1 MPDIR
6 HAVVPDIG
14 DSQQLPIV
22 EILVAV
28 GDDIE
33 LNQGL
38 ITLESDKATLE
49 IPATFSG
56 RITELLVKV
65 DDLLSAG
72 SLIATVAV
80 EGTAIIEEKKKEP
93 LKADRSEGDV
103 TTSLNMSVVANE
115 IPASNTPEATPYA
128 SPLVYRLARE
138 LKVDLQRVTGTARQG
153 RICQDDIMQFVK
165 SASGRQ
171 QTLSEK
177 RDDITSNVDDSDFG
191 ETERKPLTSQ
201 QKISSA
207 SLSRNWA
214 MIPHVTYHDE
224 ADITDLEALRILWN
238 QEHSA
243 AGVNIILLAFLLK
256 VSAAGLKTFPR
267 INAEL
272 DIDNGEL
279 ILKQYRHI
287 GFTVDTPEGT
297 VIPVIR
303 DVGSKSVT
311 QLAQEIVILSRKA
324 QEATLTSAE
333 TSGGCFTLSSVDG
346 IGGLAFTPI
355 INASEVAIL
364 GISTPRWRSPPFGP
378 AEERRMI
385 LPLSLSYD
393 NRVIDNTTAAHFVA
407 YLKELLAD
415 IRRLLL

>member
-38 ITLESDKATLE
+38 ITLESDKSTLE

-72 SLIATVAV
+72 SLIATVTV
-80 EGTAIIEEKKKEP
+80 EDTAIVEEQKEEP
-93 LKADRSEGDV
+93 LKATIADNKV
-103 TTSLNMSVVANE
+103 TASLKVSVVDNE
-115 IPASNTPEATPYA
+115 IFKAPEAIPYA

-138 LKVDLQRVTGTARQG
+138 LKVDLQRVSGTARQG
-153 RICQDDIMQFVK
+153 RISRDDIMAFAK
-165 SASGRQ
+165 PAPGPQ
-171 QTLSEK
+171 QTLSVT
-177 RDDITSNVDDSDFG
+177 RDEIASNVDFSHFG
-191 ETERKPLTSQ
+191 ETEREPLMPR
-201 QKISSA
+201 QKASAA
-207 SLSRNWA
+207 SLSGNWA
-214 MIPHVTYHDE
+214 RIPHVTYHDE
-224 ADITDLEALRILWN
+224 ANITDLEALRVLWN

-243 AGVNIILLAFLLK
+243 ADADIIRLAFLLK
-256 VSAAGLKTFPR
+256 VCASGLKAFPR
-267 INAEL
+267 FNASL
-272 DIDNGEL
+272 DRDNGEL
-279 ILKQYRHI
+279 ILKKYLHI
-287 GFTVDTPEGT
+287 GFTLDTPEGT
-297 VIPVIR
+297 VTPVIR

-311 QLAQEIVILSRKA
+311 QLAQEIVSLSRKG
-324 QEATLTSAE
+324 QEGTLTGEE
-333 TSGGCFTLSSVDG
+333 TSGGCFTVSSLDG

-364 GISTPRWRSPPFGP
+364 GIATARWQSGST
-378 AEERRMI
+378 EENQIMI

-407 YLKELLAD
+407 YLKSLLAD

>member
-28 GDDIE
+28 GNDIE

-72 SLIATVAV
+72 SLIATIAV
-80 EGTAIIEEKKKEP
+80 EDTAIVEEKKDKSVNATIP
-93 LKADRSEGDV
+93 DNKV
-103 TTSLNMSVVANE
+103 TASLNLPVVANE
-115 IPASNTPEATPYA
+115 IPVPKVSEAISYA

-138 LKVDLQRVTGTARQG
+138 LNVDLQRVTGTARQG
-153 RICQDDIMQFVK
+153 RISRDDIMQFVK
-165 SASGRQ
+165 SAPSPQ
-171 QTLSEK
+171 QTLSVTRNELA
-177 RDDITSNVDDSDFG
+177 SNVDLSHFG
-191 ETERKPLTSQ
+191 ETEREPLTPR
-201 QKISSA
+201 QKISA
-207 SLSRNWA
+207 VRLSDNWA
-214 MIPHVTYHDE
+214 RIPHVTYHDE
-224 ADITDLEALRILWN
+224 ADITDLEALRVLWN

-243 AGVNIILLAFLLK
+243 ADVNIIRLAFLLK
-256 VSAAGLKTFPR
+256 VSATGLKAFPR
-267 INAEL
+267 FNASL
-272 DIDNGEL
+272 DMDNGEL
-279 ILKQYRHI
+279 ILKKYLHI

-297 VIPVIR
+297 VTPVIR
-303 DVGSKSVT
+303 DVGGKSVT

-324 QEATLTSAE
+324 QEGMLTSAE
-333 TSGGCFTLSSVDG
+333 TSGGCFTVYSLDG

-355 INASEVAIL
+355 INESEVAIL
-364 GISTPRWRSPPFGP
+364 GISPPRWQSAFPGST
-378 AEERRMI
+378 EESQMI

-407 YLKELLAD
+407 YLKSLLAD